1 MTTFRVLLVDDEEE
15 LVSTLSERLSLR
27 DIEAEWVTNAEEA
40 LRMVRERNYDLAILD
55 VKLPRISGLKLKT
68 KMEEIDPGMKFIFL
82 TGHGSED
89 DFKTGAAEAG
99 ASYYLVKPVNIDAL
113 IRKMKEV
120 IESEGGVP

>member
-1 MTTFRVLLVDDEEE
+1 MVK
-15 LVSTLSERLSLR
+15 ERK
-27 DIEAEWVTNAEEA
+27 
-40 LRMVRERNYDLAILD
+40 YDLAILD

-89 DFKTGAAEAG
+89 DFVAGAAEAG
-99 ASYYLVKPVNIDAL
+99 AGYYLVKPVNIEAL

>member
-1 MTTFRVLLVDDEEE
+1 
-15 LVSTLSERLSLR
+15 
-27 DIEAEWVTNAEEA
+27 
-40 LRMVRERNYDLAILD
+40 MVRGMNYDLAILD

-120 IESEGGVP
+120 IESKGGVP